1 MEIKIGN
8 YKGIE
13 VEVKKVECSQEM
25 VERQVQYTLNQNP
38 VKESKEGTIEK
49 GDTALFDFKGMKDGV
64 AFDGGTAE
72 NYEMVIGSG
81 QFIPGFEDQMIGM
94 GKGEEKDLHVTFPE
108 NYQEKSLAGQPVIF
122 KVKVHDIYNT
132 KPAELNDEFVQ
143 SLHLPEVKNVD
154 EFYAY
159 LKAYLSNEA
168 QKQTDE
174 HVQDAIFDIL
184 MNTVEGDL
192 PEDLIQTAL
201 NQQVTRIEAQLQQQG
216 VTLDQYLQMVGQSRE
231 DIIEQFRD
239 FAIKQVRLEVAL
251 MEVARLENI
260 IDVEEEIEEQMK
272 LIAASYNVDIETVKQ
287 QIPHDE
293 LETEMKLM
301 KASQIVLENA
311 IIHYI

>member
-1 MEIKIGN
+1 M
-8 YKGIE
+8 
-13 VEVKKVECSQEM
+13 
-25 VERQVQYTLNQNP
+25 
-38 VKESKEGTIEK
+38 
-49 GDTALFDFKGMKDGV
+49 
-64 AFDGGTAE
+64 
-72 NYEMVIGSG
+72 
-81 QFIPGFEDQMIGM
+81 
-94 GKGEEKDLHVTFPE
+94 
-108 NYQEKSLAGQPVIF
+108 
-122 KVKVHDIYNT
+122 
-132 KPAELNDEFVQ
+132 
-143 SLHLPEVKNVD
+143 D

-174 HVQDAIFDIL
+174 HVQDAVFDIL